1 MRLASTTLVMLAALC
16 WGLSGGIG
24 GILMDDGWD
33 PFVVSFYRG
42 AIGLLCVLL
51 WLALRPRGS
60 GLGNPRLW
68 GWSAL
73 AGLGVAGNFAFYFL
87 SIAEGSVAVAATLMY
102 CAPVFVY
109 LTSFVLRLER
119 PSPLKWAAIAL
130 VLLGA
135 VVGGI
140 WFVTSQASDEPE
152 PDGSLI
158 AAPEGPYKT
167 KPENPGGKTFVGT
180 GDTSFAV
187 GEGQTREGKLAE
199 TTTKPPV
206 DAGTSSGPTIASTVN
221 EGTRATPVAG
231 TSVQVGAYPRRA
243 DAEAAW
249 SNLMRQTEALN
260 GVSHRVVEA
269 QVDIGTVYRLQAI
282 TGDRASASRLC
293 AALKADGLACFVK

>member
-1 MRLASTTLVMLAALC
+1 MVGSTPYDM
-16 WGLSGGIG
+16 GG
-24 GILMDDGWD
+24 D
-33 PFVVSFYRG
+33 RG
-42 AIGLLCVLL
+42 AEDQLDLAEDDSLP
-51 WLALRPRGS
+51 WLEAAEDDDHAAGFDTS
-60 GLGNPRLW
+60 RLI
-68 GWSAL
+68 L
-73 AGLGVAGNFAFYFL
+73 LGVL
-87 SIAEGSVAVAATLMY
+87 
-102 CAPVFVY
+102 
-109 LTSFVLRLER
+109 
-119 PSPLKWAAIAL
+119 AL

-140 WFVTSQASDEPE
+140 WFLTNQASDEPE
-152 PDGSLI
+152 PDGSVI
-158 AAPEGPYKT
+158 AAPEEPYKT
-167 KPENPGGKTFVGT
+167 KPEDPGGKTFAGT

-199 TTTKPPV
+199 STTKQPV